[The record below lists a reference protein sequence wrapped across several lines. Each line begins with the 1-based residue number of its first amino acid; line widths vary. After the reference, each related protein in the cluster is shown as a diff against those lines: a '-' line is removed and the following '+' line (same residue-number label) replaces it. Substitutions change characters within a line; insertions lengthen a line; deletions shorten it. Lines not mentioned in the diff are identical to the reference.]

1 MRLYEHERIQS
12 SCHLALSLS
21 LSRLC
26 LHEGSG
32 GGGEKEGGKEEG
44 EREGGSK
51 AKAIINIIIIITIII
66 VIGFVLCAISLYL
79 MELMV

>member
-21 LSRLC
+21 LAYACTRDP
-26 LHEGSG
+26 E
-32 GGGEKEGGKEEG
+32 GGEKERRKEEG
-44 EREGGSK
+44 ERKGGSK
-51 AKAIINIIIIITIII
+51 AKAIINIIIIIITIII

>member
-1 MRLYEHERIQS
+1 MSMSEYNPLVT
-12 SCHLALSLS
+12 LLSLS

-51 AKAIINIIIIITIII
+51 AKAIINIIIIIITIII

-79 MELMV
+79 MELVV

>member
-21 LSRLC
+21 LAYACTRDP
-26 LHEGSG
+26 E

-51 AKAIINIIIIITIII
+51 AKAIINIIIIIITIII